1 MGEIAIRMSGCSQ
14 PFVDLD
20 STNPRCARLFHRLR
34 SVPMCR
40 SYICRYLRNQPFKC
54 DSAPE
59 AAPFVQSKHEAR
71 SLGSTKVTTRL
82 SGGPSS
88 VDQQRRAGGK
98 FCRIGSKV
106 KDGSC
111 DFFA

>member
-20 STNPRCARLFHRLR
+20 SANPRCARLFHRLR

-71 SLGSTKVTTRL
+71 SLGINEGDYSIK
-82 SGGPSS
+82 
-88 VDQQRRAGGK
+88 RRSILRRPAAS
-98 FCRIGSKV
+98 CRW
-106 KDGSC
+106 
-111 DFFA
+111 